1 MNHSQYSKR
10 NNNRQ
15 KLINLIATTPA
26 TGITTRPGKSADE
39 VTRLTAERF
48 AKGGEG

>member
-1 MNHSQYSKR
+1 MTFNYNYQQNH
-10 NNNRQ
+10 RQ
-15 KLINLIATTPA
+15 TSTNYTATTPA

-48 AKGGEG
+48 AQGGEG